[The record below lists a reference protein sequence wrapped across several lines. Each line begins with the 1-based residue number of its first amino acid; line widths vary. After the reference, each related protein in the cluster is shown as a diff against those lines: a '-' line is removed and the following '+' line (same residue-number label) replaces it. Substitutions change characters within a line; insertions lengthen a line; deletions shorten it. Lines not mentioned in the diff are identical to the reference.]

1 MTGNKTYRDKWK
13 TLSKNFG
20 SHSIPFSPLK
30 NWQIFVKSLLFHI
43 CWRNVMS
50 CWGWELSSGQSYLF
64 FGKHQNKRR
73 IWRFWKIF
81 RLFQRR
87 IRRIAKT
94 EKSAKTLKNQNKRER
109 DKNYWD
115 SGSFSQFVTVTNFSM
130 CFRILIKDI
139 MNSSSG
145 QKPFC
150 FFCISMCKRIIESKQ
165 SVKFFIM
172 MTKNRLAKKGLL
184 DAWLPICW
192 CWQKFINILIIPPL
206 NWSQFQM
213 NGVA

>member
-1 MTGNKTYRDKWK
+1 MA
-13 TLSKNFG
+13 F
-20 SHSIPFSPLK
+20 LK
-30 NWQIFVKSLLFHI
+30 N
-43 CWRNVMS
+43 
-50 CWGWELSSGQSYLF
+50 
-64 FGKHQNKRR
+64 
-73 IWRFWKIF
+73 F

-109 DKNYWD
+109 DKNYLD

-130 CFRILIKDI
+130 CFRILIKAI

-150 FFCISMCKRIIESKQ
+150 FFCMYVQKNHRVET

>member
-1 MTGNKTYRDKWK
+1 
-13 TLSKNFG
+13 
-20 SHSIPFSPLK
+20 
-30 NWQIFVKSLLFHI
+30 
-43 CWRNVMS
+43 MS

-73 IWRFWKIF
+73 IWRFWKF
-81 RLFQRR
+81 FVYFSEESGELL
-87 IRRIAKT
+87 KL
-94 EKSAKTLKNQNKRER
+94 KKGAKTLKNQNKRER

-150 FFCISMCKRIIESKQ
+150 FFCIYVQKNHRVETKCQLFYNDDKKPFGKKRPTWCLTAYLL
-165 SVKFFIM
+165 M
-172 MTKNRLAKKGLL
+172 LTKVYQHPHNSAFELVTVSNE
-184 DAWLPICW
+184 WT
-192 CWQKFINILIIPPL
+192 F
-206 NWSQFQM
+206 
-213 NGVA
+213 GVA